1 MHLFR
6 THRAN
11 VGLSLRAD
19 GISLAVLGSGFR
31 KRREIRWLE
40 ERTIR
45 PGLLREGPAESNID
59 QLDELAAEI
68 RAVMRP
74 RWDPAIALSLPD
86 ACASMAVFA
95 FQSLPA
101 KVGELDALLRWRFE
115 HEARCAVPDTTII
128 SSVFPIPQS
137 RRGTRPSQQ
146 DEPVVAAVLAV
157 AIKRAILQQYQH
169 LCEAAGLFPVSIGV
183 ASLQLFDLYRRAMP
197 GTGECFFSTWAS
209 DMMVLVAL
217 REGAPVYLR
226 SKRVRNAS
234 ALQAELQSSL
244 QSFDDHYPHGER
256 PIQANPSPLFL
267 VGNALCE
274 PSIGVE
280 EGEIWSPTRDPYWR
294 VQVRRSLSLSHQA
307 MQIPQTLSYGGQC
320 ALASTLVA

>member
-59 QLDELAAEI
+59 QLNELAAEI

-86 ACASMAVFA
+86 ACASMAVFG
-95 FQSLPA
+95 FQSVPA
-101 KVGELDALLRWRFE
+101 GVGELDSLLRWRFE
-115 HEARCAVPDTTII
+115 HEARCAVPDTTIV
-128 SSVFPIPQS
+128 SRVFPVPQS
-137 RRGTRPSQQ
+137 MQGTCAPEGGESA
-146 DEPVVAAVLAV
+146 VAFVLAV
-157 AIKRAILQQYQH
+157 AIKRTILQQYQH
-169 LCEAAGLFPVSIGV
+169 LCETAGLWPVSIGV
-183 ASLQLFDLYRRAMP
+183 ASLQLFGLYRRSMP
-197 GTGECFFSTWAS
+197 MSGEVLFSTWTT
-209 DMMVLVAL
+209 DMMVFVAM
-217 REGAPVYLR
+217 REGIPVYLR

-234 ALQAELQSSL
+234 AIRAELQSSL

-256 PIQANPSPLFL
+256 PTPAAPSPLFCISR
-267 VGNALCE
+267 V
-274 PSIGVE
+274 PSEQTIGIE
-280 EGEIWSPTRDPYWR
+280 DGKIWSPTTDPHWQ
-294 VQVRRSLSLSHQA
+294 VQIRRTLPSSQGA
-307 MQIPQTLSYGGQC
+307 MTIPQTLSYGGQC